1 VASEDVEVDALDLG
15 VWIGVG
21 GRRESG
27 RAIQGV
33 SIGILL
39 ALNDDYS
46 RKKMMVMRYLARRAI
61 CLMNKAEMML
71 GLSDN
76 RPKCSLIK

>member
-1 VASEDVEVDALDLG
+1 MASEDVEVDALDLG

-46 RKKMMVMRYLARRAI
+46 RKKMMVMRYLAI

-76 RPKCSLIK
+76 WPKCSLIK